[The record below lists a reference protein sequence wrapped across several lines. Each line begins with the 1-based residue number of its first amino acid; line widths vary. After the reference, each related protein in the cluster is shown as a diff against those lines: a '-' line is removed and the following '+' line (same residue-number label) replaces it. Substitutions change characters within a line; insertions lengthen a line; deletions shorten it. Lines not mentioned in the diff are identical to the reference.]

1 MTTRTEAATTTATL
15 NSFTMNCQV
24 GESSWNK
31 TFTKTGDTWST
42 FVWPVSDDT
51 KLDFYAHNADN
62 ENAFMWFSFFV
73 SKCNKI
79 TPKSR

>member
-31 TFTKTGDTWST
+31 TFTKTDNTWST

-62 ENAFMWFSFFV
+62 ENAFMCFSFFV

>member
-24 GESSWNK
+24 GERSWNK
-31 TFTKTGDTWST
+31 TFTKTDNTWST

-51 KLDFYAHNADN
+51 KLGFYAHNADN

-73 SKCNKI
+73 FKCNKI
-79 TPKSR
+79 SPKSR